1 MKRVLAL
8 PLLTL
13 LMGSAAC
20 GKTQV
25 VAEVT
30 MVEDSIGQSIPLPE
44 VPIQLLPYDRDAI
57 FDSLEAAYGTP
68 EPPIPPDLI
77 AQRQQIVA
85 AQQEQTEL
93 ETRLQSLQDS
103 LRVVSERTQQMQEQN
118 LLDTPEYR
126 EVFETFSRLDR
137 EVESVKQAVD
147 SAQARVTAL
156 QQATIARADSLRAV
170 RDAWAD
176 EAFRDFQQV
185 ADAKIEQRGVEPV
198 ADTTNAD
205 GIAVFEV
212 PEGQWWVYGRYALPY
227 EELYWNEPIEVTGDS
242 IHIELNE
249 ENAERRP
256 VL

>member
-1 MKRVLAL
+1 MLELQMKRVLAL

-137 EVESVKQAVD
+137 EVE
-147 SAQARVTAL
+147 
-156 QQATIARADSLRAV
+156 
-170 RDAWAD
+170 
-176 EAFRDFQQV
+176 
-185 ADAKIEQRGVEPV
+185 
-198 ADTTNAD
+198 
-205 GIAVFEV
+205 
-212 PEGQWWVYGRYALPY
+212 
-227 EELYWNEPIEVTGDS
+227 
-242 IHIELNE
+242 
-249 ENAERRP
+249 
-256 VL
+256 